1 MKVILDTETGEII
14 DEIKEG
20 DRIRRKEQDQYYK
33 DKVELINMDSNGEFV
48 KLFNKTMAELG
59 REELTANEY
68 NICLQL
74 LNYIEYESGIL
85 TPSDERIEQFASIF
99 NISPDELRH
108 MYQSTAIVIPDTSA
122 LLNNSMLLEMLMEE
136 AESGKQYSS
145 LAECEHDILAM
156 IDNNE
161 CSMLI
166 KQVKNIIESEVF
178 NL

>member
-85 TPSDERIEQFASIF
+85 KYSNNGRA
-99 NISPDELRH
+99 
-108 MYQSTAIVIPDTSA
+108 
-122 LLNNSMLLEMLMEE
+122 LNNN
-136 AESGKQYSS
+136 
-145 LAECEHDILAM
+145 DITHITGICYKGVERAM
-156 IDNNE
+156 QTLVTKKIYGVHKTGRENTYTVNPFIFMKGRYVNKTLYNFYKK
-161 CSMLI
+161 SKWAKM
-166 KQVKNIIESEVF
+166 
-178 NL
+178 